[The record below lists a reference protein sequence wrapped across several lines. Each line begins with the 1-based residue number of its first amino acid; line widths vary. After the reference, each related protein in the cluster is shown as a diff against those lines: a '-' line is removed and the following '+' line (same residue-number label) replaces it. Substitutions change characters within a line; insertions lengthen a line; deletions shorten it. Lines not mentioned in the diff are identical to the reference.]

1 MAIIFI
7 MKKLA
12 KSHPLLSSMLSTPDK
27 VIDITNKTL
36 DNNGP
41 EVTTDGHPDLDPI
54 WIQAAH
60 LQLATND
67 WSKMTFDPAFGL
79 ETAPPKPP
87 GPVQD
92 QLPLGQS
99 PKPSGPFQDQPL
111 LDDEDLLVPLP
122 EAIIANVNPAKLET
136 VPQDGLDKFTP
147 VPVTSTGKTGQLSRH
162 CPITKKPTLVHPTNK
177 DNART
182 HQPQFQNL
190 QKPVEQRP
198 APSCL
203 RPRIPKE
210 TEFNKAKA
218 PKMSP
223 RKAKTPISKKVLP
236 AKKGV
241 KKPTNA
247 FLAAMVKPGF
257 NHPEL
262 RKMYGLMK
270 KLDSENPI
278 LTTSAEAALMMAQQ
292 RQQWLQAL
300 NVLMA
305 NLNKRESGSIFAL
318 YHRHPFPRFPNP
330 VVSENIRDTNNN
342 SCESNHFL
350 PAC

>member
-190 QKPVEQRP
+190 PQVGPP
-198 APSCL
+198 L
-203 RPRIPKE
+203 
-210 TEFNKAKA
+210 
-218 PKMSP
+218 
-223 RKAKTPISKKVLP
+223 L
-236 AKKGV
+236 
-241 KKPTNA
+241 
-247 FLAAMVKPGF
+247 
-257 NHPEL
+257 
-262 RKMYGLMK
+262 
-270 KLDSENPI
+270 
-278 LTTSAEAALMMAQQ
+278 
-292 RQQWLQAL
+292 
-300 NVLMA
+300 
-305 NLNKRESGSIFAL
+305 
-318 YHRHPFPRFPNP
+318 
-330 VVSENIRDTNNN
+330 
-342 SCESNHFL
+342 
-350 PAC
+350 